1 MPPNAQH
8 EAAPA
13 STAPKPREIT
23 CAHEAGH
30 AVVAHLLYGAV
41 AGVRLDSGG
50 GLVWFG
56 DPPLEDRSER
66 EEAARTAFADTE
78 AMLFE
83 VGPMPFRLQQ
93 FGKWR
98 SNAIVALAGQ
108 EAERLAF
115 GLTLS
120 PENSDQ
126 LSAKMYCRRLSVS
139 RAGANLLYEHCKVEA
154 RAILQMRW
162 PAVEAIA
169 RTLDLEDE
177 LDGEAVKFNLGSC
190 RGTFPGR

>member
-1 MPPNAQH
+1 MSNVQH
-8 EAAPA
+8 AAESA
-13 STAPKPREIT
+13 STAPKPREIMSV
-23 CAHEAGH
+23 HEAGH

-56 DPPLEDRSER
+56 DPPLGDRSER
-66 EEAARTAFADTE
+66 EEAARAAFADTE
-78 AMLFE
+78 DMLHS
-83 VGPMPFRLQQ
+83 VGPMPPHLAAQH

-98 SNAIVALAGQ
+98 SNTIVALAGP

-120 PENSDQ
+120 PPNSDL
-126 LSAKMYCRRLSVS
+126 LSAKMYTRRLSTS
-139 RAGANLLYEHCKVEA
+139 RQAANLLLDHCRAEA

-169 RTLDLEDE
+169 RALDQNDE
-177 LDGEAVKFNLGSC
+177 LDGAEVAKLIEQNPPL
-190 RGTFPGR
+190 R